1 MGSTPT
7 LFAVD
12 AAPPAAASDAV
23 TAPPSGGWLS
33 GPFRSADAPTVPAH
47 AFPHRTPA
55 QLLALARRGLDE
67 AVEQRVE
74 GLRYATA
81 HLAALRAAAA
91 VVAARAKPV
100 PSRRSKLTSVWDLL
114 ALVAPELSEWAAY
127 FAASAAKRAA
137 AEAGIPRVVS
147 VREADDLIRAA
158 ASFVAVVELALGLV
172 HPGLLDEL
180 VA

>member
-1 MGSTPT
+1 M
-7 LFAVD
+7 
-12 AAPPAAASDAV
+12 
-23 TAPPSGGWLS
+23 
-33 GPFRSADAPTVPAH
+33 
-47 AFPHRTPA
+47 
-55 QLLALARRGLDE
+55 
-67 AVEQRVE
+67 
-74 GLRYATA
+74 
-81 HLAALRAAAA
+81 
-91 VVAARAKPV
+91 

>member
-1 MGSTPT
+1 MGSTPP

-12 AAPPAAASDAV
+12 TPTPAEASDVV
-23 TAPPSGGWLS
+23 TAPPSGRWLS
-33 GPFRSADAPTVPAH
+33 GPFRAADAPTVPAH

-67 AVEQRVE
+67 AIEQRVE